1 MNYSPFEKV
10 NYNKKSKSKNK
21 KSKSKSK
28 SKKNKSKKNK
38 SKKSESKK
46 SENDCYYNERNF
58 KLNSKKC
65 AQENKQINYI
75 LNNFDEKKCKL
86 LNNNRI
92 ENKLIS
98 NKNNKQLNTRLIK
111 TIPYRNPKI
120 FDYNPEYELIVQSGL
135 YNSNRKSTGNTG
147 EIEQDLPPMIN
158 KIKMNIDNKVNNF
171 DISRFQLSSRNLKG
185 NKAYINNYKT
195 NLNLIKSSLNKN

>member
-10 NYNKKSKSKNK
+10 NYNKKSKSK
-21 KSKSKSK
+21 KSKSKKSK

>member
-10 NYNKKSKSKNK
+10 NYNKKSKNKNK

-28 SKKNKSKKNK
+28 SKKSKSKKNK

>member
-1 MNYSPFEKV
+1 MNYSPFEKN
-10 NYNKKSKSKNK
+10 NYNKKSK
-21 KSKSKSK
+21 KSKK
-28 SKKNKSKKNK
+28 SKKNKKT
-38 SKKSESKK
+38 
-46 SENDCYYNERNF
+46 ENDCYYNERNF

-65 AQENKQINYI
+65 NQENKQINYI

-92 ENKLIS
+92 ENKLLS

-185 NKAYINNYKT
+185 NKTYINNYKT